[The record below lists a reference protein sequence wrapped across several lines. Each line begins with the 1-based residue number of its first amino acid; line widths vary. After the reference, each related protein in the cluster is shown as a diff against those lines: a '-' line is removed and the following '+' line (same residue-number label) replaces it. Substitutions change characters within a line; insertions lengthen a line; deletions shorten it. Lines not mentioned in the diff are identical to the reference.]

1 MDKQSIQS
9 VYGPVNV
16 ASDTEGCGSGLL
28 TTVKQFDS
36 IIGSLKTKKYVSPKV
51 IADNGSSTT
60 ICIGGL
66 LSHLTILIFTLFDII
81 SYLQFG
87 ILFVSYKYLF
97 LRKKP
102 PLNQYNIR

>member
-16 ASDTEGCGSGLL
+16 ASAGLPSIFGTL

-36 IIGSLKTKKYVSPKV
+36 IVGLLKLKKYVPPEV
-51 IADNGSSTT
+51 IADNGSST
-60 ICIGGL
+60 IVCKDNL
-66 LSHLTILIFTLFDII
+66 LSHLRIIIFIVFAII
-81 SYLQFG
+81 SYLRFE
-87 ILFVSYKYLF
+87 ILFVSYMYLF

-102 PLNQYNIR
+102 PLNQYNIH